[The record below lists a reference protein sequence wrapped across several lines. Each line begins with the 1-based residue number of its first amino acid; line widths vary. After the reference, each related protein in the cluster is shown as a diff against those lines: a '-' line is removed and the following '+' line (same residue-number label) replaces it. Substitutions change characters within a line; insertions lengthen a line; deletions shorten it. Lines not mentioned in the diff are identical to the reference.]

1 MFIICSKL
9 CASEHATVENVVSF
23 TSSWLFFMQIL
34 FSKTVF
40 HNRDVD
46 TETDTDEQ
54 RCKKMIGIVFQSSAP
69 KHSYV

>member
-1 MFIICSKL
+1 MYSKL
-9 CASEHATVENVVSF
+9 CANEHATVENVVSF
-23 TSSWLFFMQIL
+23 FLIVFFMQIL
-34 FSKTVF
+34 FSTTVF
-40 HNRDVD
+40 HIRDVD